1 MLNLVEF
8 KHINKFYSS
17 PTIVFQYASSQV
29 WLQAQ
34 LLSKDF
40 YVLGQSH
47 FSGIKQFHFSLIKT
61 CSSYP
66 VLCFGPSILVQAWL
80 KGYDFSFLASFCFL
94 SELQILFQLPGQKRR
109 RWTSTSGVAVCGSQ
123 ANIECPTRWHLS
135 TSCLGSLES
144 ILSPTSRQLYQLWSQ
159 QAYSNLP
166 SVVSALPTILFHVSD
181 PPRFRSIVC
190 LQKLFWSLL

>member
-135 TSCLGSLES
+135 TSCFFLSWVLWVLWRVSYLLLAGSFIS
-144 ILSPTSRQLYQLWSQ
+144 
-159 QAYSNLP
+159 
-166 SVVSALPTILFHVSD
+166 SD
-181 PPRFRSIVC
+181 PSKPIQTYF
-190 LQKLFWSLL
+190 L